1 MKTSIRIINL
11 CLVIV
16 LLCMTITLCAIPA
29 TASASAATYDEEQT
43 LNLLNEEESAVPFG
57 LFCDVSAGIHGIEEG
72 REGYVTGTARVNVA
86 VLVRNIKA
94 VVELYSSL
102 TYQESYLQ
110 MQPEARAT
118 SNDLKQGMAL
128 SASAPINGVVR
139 YWVVKMYYSVDRGDW
154 KTVVTKPCRFDEKG
168 IYLLP

>member
-16 LLCMTITLCAIPA
+16 LLCITITLCAIPA
-29 TASASAATYDEEQT
+29 AASARAATYDEEQT
-43 LNLLNEEESAVPFG
+43 TDFLNEEESAVPFG
-57 LFCDVSAGIHGIEEG
+57 LFCDVAAGIYGIEDD
-72 REGYVTGTARVNVA
+72 REGYVTGTARVKSA
-86 VLVRNIKA
+86 ILVKNIKA

-110 MQPEARAT
+110 MQPEARAF
-118 SNDLKQGMAL
+118 SNDLKKGMEL
-128 SASAPINGVVR
+128 TASAPINGVVR
-139 YWVVKMYYSVDRGDW
+139 YWVVKMYYSVDGGDW

>member
-16 LLCMTITLCAIPA
+16 LLCMTVTLCAVPA
-29 TASASAATYDEEQT
+29 AASASAATYEEEQALT
-43 LNLLNEEESAVPFG
+43 LLNEEESAVPFG
-57 LFCDVSAGIHGIEEG
+57 IFCDVAAGIRGIEDG
-72 REGYVTGTARVNVA
+72 REGYVTGTARVKSAIFVK
-86 VLVRNIKA
+86 NIKA

-118 SNDLKQGMAL
+118 SNDLKKGVEL
-128 SASAPINGVVR
+128 TASAPINGVVR
-139 YWVVKMYYSVDRGDW
+139 YWVVKMYYSVDGGDW
-154 KTVVTKPCRFDEKG
+154 TTVVTKPCKFDEKG

>member
-1 MKTSIRIINL
+1 MKTSFRIVNL

-16 LLCMTITLCAIPA
+16 LLCMTVTLCAIPA
-29 TASASAATYDEEQT
+29 TVSAEAETYDEGQD
-43 LNLLNEEESAVPFG
+43 LVLLNEEETAVPFG
-57 LFCDVSAGIHGIEEG
+57 LFCDVSAGIHGIEDD

-86 VLVRNIKA
+86 IFVRNIKA

-118 SNDLKQGMAL
+118 HNDLKQGMEV

-139 YWVVKMYYSVDRGDW
+139 YWVVKMYYSVDGGDW